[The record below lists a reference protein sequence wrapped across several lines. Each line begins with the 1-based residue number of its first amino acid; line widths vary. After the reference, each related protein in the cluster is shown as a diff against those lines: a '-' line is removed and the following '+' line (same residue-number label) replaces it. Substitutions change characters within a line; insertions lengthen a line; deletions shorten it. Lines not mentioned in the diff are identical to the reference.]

1 MSSNSDL
8 QALQQPNQSQAS
20 NKPRKVNPVYK
31 ALRAQAHAVAS
42 ELRAEWDEG
51 KEAKTK
57 LGNRNKGVRCF
68 MKKQDIVEDG
78 KATEDLIAEMSVP
91 NSEAEL
97 EISSMSAVDTVVS
110 DPDLHEDTMLVMYS
124 PSSAPCDVIYGGIPS
139 EVSDLANRSTLIWQ
153 LKAPALHLS
162 ESEDLCE
169 LFAMTSFYLPN
180 VEVRKSSVD
189 DDYADLDEQERV
201 NLNITMM
208 SNVEAVIA
216 HMEETGRQD
225 DVRLPKL
232 IYWKLMIPFVMALRQ
247 NQNRKKLGLS
257 PIRNIV
263 VGDLGLRVHER
274 GVNTLFSQQ
283 LHHIVQQFSQCFD
296 RVVVCS
302 NPSTLQHV
310 CVYFKCASGS
320 DE

>member
-1 MSSNSDL
+1 MSSAQL
-8 QALQQPNQSQAS
+8 LQQAVSQ
-20 NKPRKVNPVYK
+20 NHQDKPRKVNPVYK
-31 ALRAQAHAVAS
+31 ALRAQAHAVAA

-68 MKKQDIVEDG
+68 MKKQDIVDDG
-78 KATEDLIAEMSVP
+78 KDMEALLAEMRVP
-91 NSEAEL
+91 ETDCSL
-97 EISSMSAVDTVVS
+97 EISSMSAVDTVLS
-110 DPDLHEDTMLVMYS
+110 DPDLSEDTMAVMYS
-124 PSSAPCDVIYGGIPS
+124 PSSSPCDLIYGGIPS
-139 EVSDLANRSTLIWQ
+139 EVSDLASRSTLIWQ

-180 VEVRKSSVD
+180 VEVRKAPVD
-189 DDYADLDEQERV
+189 EDYVDLDEKDRTTL
-201 NLNITMM
+201 NLTMM
-208 SNVEAVIA
+208 SSVEAVVS
-216 HMEETGRQD
+216 HMEANGRHD
-225 DVRLPKL
+225 DIRLSKL
-232 IYWKLMIPFVMALRQ
+232 IYWKLLIPFCMALRQ

-263 VGDLGLRVHER
+263 VGDMGLRTHEK

-283 LHHIVQQFSQCFD
+283 LYNVVKYFDGCFD
-296 RVVVCS
+296 RVIVCS

-310 CVYFKCASGS
+310 AVYFKVQT
-320 DE
+320 EEN